1 MSASLRSKSAP
12 VEKITLADIAAKAG
26 VAVSTVSRVINGS
39 QLVAKKKRRAVEAII
54 DEMGYKPAPLEKRKG
69 VRKEPWP
76 WLKHRLFKT
85 ILFGPH
91 DLFWIINYAP
101 VYAYALHG
109 IDETFGSYQFQ
120 RTVERADNSSQL
132 MSLLKA
138 GGADG
143 FLLLNTAH
151 EALPVQ
157 VNDYPVV
164 TLMGAH
170 DHLCCDRIMTDPERA
185 GVLAAD
191 YLRSKGCKFCVAIGS
206 EGRLYRMR
214 IKAFSEHLQSSG
226 IKALELIDPSIVRGG
241 PRMHQANRQAVI
253 NGLRPLIGSATRPIG
268 IFSVA
273 DIVTPVIYGEL
284 VAAGFK
290 IGHDAH
296 IISCNGERPYLDAL
310 HPIPAVIDIQAE
322 YIGSRAAQQIMRRL
336 ESPRAPHEKVLIE
349 PRLILPNDN

>member
-1 MSASLRSKSAP
+1 MPASFPQKSVPIA
-12 VEKITLADIAAKAG
+12 KITLADIAARAG

-54 DEMGYKPAPLEKRKG
+54 DEMGYKPAPIEKRKG

-76 WLKHRLFKT
+76 WLKHRHFKT

-91 DLFWIINYAP
+91 DLYWIINYAP
-101 VYAYALHG
+101 VYSYALHG
-109 IDETFGSYQFQ
+109 IDETFAAYQFQ
-120 RTVERADNSSQL
+120 RSVERAENATQL
-132 MSLLKA
+132 MSLIKA

-151 EALPVQ
+151 EPLPAQ

-164 TLMGAH
+164 TFMGAH
-170 DHLCCDRIMTDPERA
+170 DHLSCDRIMTDPERA
-185 GVLAAD
+185 GVLAAE
-191 YLRSKGCKFCVAIGS
+191 YLRSKGCALFVAIGS
-206 EGRLYRMR
+206 ESRLYRMR
-214 IKAFSEHLQSSG
+214 IKAFSENLQASG
-226 IKALELIDPSIVRGG
+226 IKVLELIDSSIVRGG

-253 NGLRPLIGSATRPIG
+253 NGLRPLMGSATRPIG

-273 DIVTPVIYGEL
+273 DIVTPVLYGEL

-296 IISCNGERPYLDAL
+296 IVSCNGERPYLDAL
-310 HPIPAVIDIQAE
+310 HPLPAVIDIQAE
-322 YIGSRAAQQIMRRL
+322 YIGGRAAQQIMRRL
-336 ESPRAPHEKVLIE
+336 ESPRSPSEKVLIE
-349 PRLILPNDN
+349 PRLILPNED